1 MGCCRAW
8 ADHVRHVTTAVR
20 LDTPLT
26 ARGAA
31 CLNNFTHLQH
41 LATTAI
47 HHTHFISRLTRL
59 MSITLKVASLQ
70 ITDLFPLQALP
81 KLQLLK
87 LHGILIHAV
96 EPILALTQLQHL
108 VLEQSCFVSERHDG
122 VRFQNGPWQLDPA
135 DQQDQCSRLSR
146 LDLRK
151 DQTGSAAYEWPAV
164 PLRPAWNDMGMRLAA
179 LLLNVG
185 DHAVLFT
192 GQSDT
197 CSSCRPTP
205 DMPQSQHK
213 TC

>member
-1 MGCCRAW
+1 MS
-8 ADHVRHVTTAVR
+8 VT
-20 LDTPLT
+20 
-26 ARGAA
+26 
-31 CLNNFTHLQH
+31 LQ
-41 LATTAI
+41 
-47 HHTHFISRLTRL
+47 
-59 MSITLKVASLQ
+59 VASLQ
-70 ITDLFPLQALP
+70 IADLFPLQALP

-135 DQQDQCSRLSR
+135 DQLDQHSRLVR

-185 DHAVLFT
+185 DHAVHFGDHAVHFADQPHT
-192 GQSDT
+192 Y
-197 CSSCRPTP
+197 SSCKSTP
-205 DMPQSQHK
+205 DMQQFNTLPAK
-213 TC
+213 TCLP